1 MSKTAKLDR
10 AFVERKREQL
20 TRLRQ
25 ELLRLTE
32 ANETEE
38 TDINARSS
46 GEAREYEDDGQRLT
60 ILDNDGDLI
69 AHDLARLALIDR
81 ALQKI
86 EEGTYGFSDLSGDP
100 IPAERLEATPDAI
113 YAVAEQEARE
123 GTGAFRANASRMS
136 D

>member
-1 MSKTAKLDR
+1 MRNAERFDR
-10 AFVERKREQL
+10 AFIERKREQL
-20 TRLRQ
+20 TKLRK
-25 ELLRLTE
+25 ELLRLAATR
-32 ANETEE
+32 ETEE

-69 AHDLARLALIDR
+69 AHDIGRIAAIDR

-100 IPAERLEATPDAI
+100 IPVERLEVTPDAI
-113 YAVAEQEARE
+113 YTVEEQEARE
-123 GTGAFRANASRMS
+123 RANVLRANADR
-136 D
+136 

>member
-1 MSKTAKLDR
+1 MSNAERFDR
-10 AFVERKREQL
+10 AFIERKREQL
-20 TRLRQ
+20 TKLRK
-25 ELLRLTE
+25 ELLRLAATR
-32 ANETEE
+32 ETEE

-69 AHDLARLALIDR
+69 AHDIGRIAAIDR

-100 IPAERLEATPDAI
+100 IPVERLEVTPDAI
-113 YAVAEQEARE
+113 YTVEEQEARE
-123 GTGAFRANASRMS
+123 RANVLRANADR
-136 D
+136 